1 MLKSFL
7 KIILNFIYL
16 IYREILNIIPK
27 FIYKYLIKFFNDLK
41 NLTELKYYIKKD
53 KYKLEIDNVSYYI
66 YSRNLD
72 IFSDEVPRAASKI
85 PQTNWGEEY
94 IYEYPVIKILQSIF
108 KIEKKPI
115 FMDIGAHQGYFTF
128 FASKYLNDKYPV
140 YGIESNKD
148 YCKDLKVSIGLNN
161 FLNCKIINEVLSD
174 REKEMYIKTSSVNI
188 PSKKSFLDNPEL
200 VKSKTL
206 DNVVY
211 ENKIEPNILKIDVH
225 GSEGPLIKGGHK
237 TLINLVN
244 FILLELHPPSYI
256 HKYSPGYTRSMI
268 IKDIIKLGFDC
279 YAIGPFRTINTD
291 EGANFIK
298 HKKISHLKVTE
309 SNLEGIL
316 FDLSFG
322 ALFLAVKKDF
332 EINKLDCLINKNID
346 EL

>member
-1 MLKSFL
+1 
-7 KIILNFIYL
+7 
-16 IYREILNIIPK
+16 
-27 FIYKYLIKFFNDLK
+27 
-41 NLTELKYYIKKD
+41 
-53 KYKLEIDNVSYYI
+53 
-66 YSRNLD
+66 
-72 IFSDEVPRAASKI
+72 
-85 PQTNWGEEY
+85 
-94 IYEYPVIKILQSIF
+94 
-108 KIEKKPI
+108 
-115 FMDIGAHQGYFTF
+115 MDIGAHQGYFTF

-211 ENKIEPNILKIDVH
+211 ENKIEPNILKIYVH

-268 IKDIIKLGFDC
+268 IKDIIKLDLIVMQLGLLEPLTPMKGQ
-279 YAIGPFRTINTD
+279 ILLNI
-291 EGANFIK
+291 
-298 HKKISHLKVTE
+298 KISHLKVTE

-322 ALFLAVKKDF
+322 ALFFSCKKRF
-332 EINKLDCLINKNID
+332 
-346 EL
+346 